1 MQCDFLTVAKSCP
14 TTTDMNK
21 IILIDGNSLLHRAY
35 HALPG
40 LKTSKGFFT
49 GAIFGFMRLITK
61 LVKEHKPT
69 HMAVAFDLKAP
80 TFRHLRYADYKGT
93 RKPMDPELAMQI
105 EPLKELLSL
114 MKIKVVSKEG
124 YEADDILGTLANRFK
139 DDTYIVTGDRDSF
152 QLVSDSTTILWTKK
166 GVTDIEYITPEW
178 LLNDGFTV
186 ETFIDY
192 KALRGDPSDNIPGVK
207 GVGEKTARDL
217 LTTYGSLDGVY
228 AHAEEI
234 KGKLGETIRASED
247 VARLSREL
255 ATIEVNAPIDCTLE
269 DMTFNPVYSGEVK
282 RRLYEM
288 ELMSISASMTF
299 DEEETGEVNFEKT
312 VVELDTLSAVEKA
325 MTGDRVALLIRDRIS
340 FSTDGKTEY
349 VISCGDDLFAEL
361 TFDSAIDKVKSLLNG
376 KTVVCYDYKSL
387 SKEFDLGVDFFDVMI
402 ATHLVRESAP
412 IKSIDACLGGDGYE
426 VGAAELFHFHL
437 KLKKA
442 LEEKGLSKL
451 FYEVEQPLAVVLKRM
466 EERGFAVDVVELE
479 KLKEKYS
486 TIVGG
491 LTEKIYEAVGFE
503 FNVASPK
510 QLGEVLFER
519 LGLKHGKKT
528 KTGYSVGEEVLTNL
542 KGEHP
547 VIGLILDFRHYSKLL
562 STYVVGLQPLVNR
575 GRIHTEFNQCIT
587 ATGRLSSTNPN
598 LQNIPVRSEESKD
611 IKRAFVP
618 SKGCKLVSADYSQI
632 ELRLLAHF
640 SEDKILVDSYNTGV
654 DIHASTASQIFGVP
668 VDEVTSDMRRDAKAV
683 NFGII
688 YGMSDFGLAEQLG
701 ISNYRAKEFIE
712 RYFESYP
719 TVKTYLDGNVQ
730 KATEQGY
737 STTILGRRRNLQDLS
752 ASNYLVRS
760 AAQRMAKNTPLQG
773 SAADI
778 IKVAMIA
785 VEKRLEGM
793 KSKMILQVHDELIV
807 DADETEVEE
816 VKQILQEEMGS
827 AMKLNVPLVAEAVV
841 GDNWAELK

>member
-1 MQCDFLTVAKSCP
+1 
-14 TTTDMNK
+14 MNK

-49 GAIFGFMRLITK
+49 GAIMGFLRLVTK
-61 LVKEHKPT
+61 LAKEQQPT

-80 TFRHLRYADYKGT
+80 TFRHKMFTEYKGT

-105 EPLKELLSL
+105 EPLKEILRL
-114 MKIKVVSKEG
+114 MEIKVISMEG
-124 YEADDILGTLANRFK
+124 YEADDILGTLSRRFE
-139 DDTYIVTGDRDSF
+139 DTTYIVTGDRDSF
-152 QLVSDSTTILWTKK
+152 QLVSPSTTILWTKK
-166 GVTDIEYITPEW
+166 GVTDIEFITPEW

-186 ETFIDY
+186 DTFIDY

-217 LTTYGSLDGVY
+217 LATYGNLDGVF
-228 AHAEEI
+228 AHADEI
-234 KGKLGETIRASED
+234 KGKLGETIRESED
-247 VARLSREL
+247 VARLSRTL
-255 ATIEVNAPIDCTLE
+255 ATIECNAPIPCTLD
-269 DMTFNPVYSGEVK
+269 DMTFKGVYSMDVK
-282 RRLYEM
+282 RKLA
-288 ELMSISASMTF
+288 ELELQSVTASMRF
-299 DEEETGEVNFEKT
+299 DEAEQGEVNFEKT
-312 VVELDTLSAVEKA
+312 VQSIDTVEGIIDSLK
-325 MTGDRVALLIRDRIS
+325 GDKVALLIREQIA

-349 VISCGDDLFAEL
+349 VINCGDDLFAEL
-361 TFDSAIDKVKSLLNG
+361 TFDIAIDTVKSAISG
-376 KTVVCYDYKSL
+376 KTLICYDYKSM
-387 SKEFDLGVDFFDVMI
+387 SKEYGIEADKFFDTMI
-402 ATHLVRESAP
+402 ATHLVRDSAP
-412 IKSIDACLGGDGYE
+412 IKSIEACLGADGYE
-426 VGAAELFHFHL
+426 IGSAEIFDQSK
-437 KLKKA
+437 KLEKA

-451 FYEVEQPLAVVLKRM
+451 FYEVEQPLAVVLKKM
-466 EERGFAVDVVELE
+466 EERGFAVDSDELQ
-479 KLKEKYS
+479 KLNEKY
-486 TIVGG
+486 TNLVDD
-491 LTEKIYEAVGFE
+491 LVKKIHEAVGFE

-528 KTGYSVGEEVLTNL
+528 KTGYSVGEEVLSGLRND
-542 KGEHP
+542 HP
-547 VIGLILDFRHYSKLL
+547 VIDLILEYRHYSKLL

-587 ATGRLSSTNPN
+587 ATGRLSSANPN

-611 IKRAFVP
+611 IKKAFIP

-632 ELRLLAHF
+632 ELRMLAHF
-640 SEDKILVDSYNTGV
+640 SQDEILLGAYNNGIDVHST
-654 DIHASTASQIFGVP
+654 TASQIFGVD
-668 VDEVTSDMRRDAKAV
+668 VSEVTDQMRRDAKAV

-712 RYFESYP
+712 RYFEKYP
-719 TVKTYLDGNVQ
+719 TVKAYLESNVSE
-730 KATEQGY
+730 ATERGY
-737 STTILGRRRNLQDLS
+737 STTILGRRRNLSDLS

-778 IKVAMIA
+778 IKVAMLG

-793 KSKMILQVHDELIV
+793 KSKMILQVHDELII
-807 DADETEVEE
+807 DADEAEIDE
-816 VKQILQEEMGS
+816 VKSILQQEMEN

-841 GDNWAELK
+841 GDNWAEI

>member
-1 MQCDFLTVAKSCP
+1 
-14 TTTDMNK
+14 MNK

-35 HALPG
+35 HAMPG

-49 GAIFGFMRLITK
+49 GAIMGFLRLITK
-61 LVKEHKPT
+61 LAKEQKPT

-80 TFRHLRYADYKGT
+80 TFRHKMFTEYKGT

-105 EPLKELLSL
+105 EPLKELLNL
-114 MKIKVVSKEG
+114 MEIKVVSMEG
-124 YEADDILGTLANRFK
+124 YEADDILGTLSKRF
-139 DDTYIVTGDRDSF
+139 DDTTYVVTGDRDSF
-152 QLVSDSTTILWTKK
+152 QLVSPSTTILWTKK
-166 GVTDIEYITPEW
+166 GVTDIEFITPEW

-186 ETFIDY
+186 DTFIDY

-217 LTTYGSLDGVY
+217 LTTYGNLDGVF
-228 AHAEEI
+228 AHKDEI
-234 KGKLGETIRASED
+234 KGKLGDTIRESED
-247 VARLSREL
+247 IARLSRIL
-255 ATIEVNAPIDCTLE
+255 ATIECNAPINCNLD
-269 DMTFNPVYSGEVK
+269 DMVFKGVYSMEVK
-282 RRLYEM
+282 RKLAEYE
-288 ELMSISASMTF
+288 LQSVTASMKF
-299 DEEETGEVNFEKT
+299 DEAETGEVNFEKT
-312 VVELDTLSAVEKA
+312 VVQLDTIDGILKA
-325 MTGDRVALLIRDRIS
+325 LVGDKVALLVREQIS

-349 VISCGDDLFAEL
+349 VINCGDDLFAEL
-361 TFDSAIDKVKSLLNG
+361 TFDIAIDTVKSAISG
-376 KTVVCYDYKSL
+376 KTLICYDYKSM
-387 SKEFDLGVDFFDVMI
+387 SKEYGIEADKFFDTMI
-402 ATHLVRESAP
+402 ATHLVRDSAP
-412 IKSIDACLGGDGYE
+412 IKSIEACLGADGYE
-426 VGAAELFHFHL
+426 IGSAEIFDQSK
-437 KLKKA
+437 KLEKA

-451 FYEVEQPLAVVLKRM
+451 FYEVEQPLAVVLKKM
-466 EERGFAVDVVELE
+466 EERGFAVDSDELQ
-479 KLKEKYS
+479 KLNEKY
-486 TIVGG
+486 TNLVDD
-491 LTEKIYEAVGFE
+491 LVKKIHEAVGFE

-528 KTGYSVGEEVLTNL
+528 KTGYSVGEEVLSGLRND
-542 KGEHP
+542 HP
-547 VIGLILDFRHYSKLL
+547 VIDLILEYRHYSKLL

-587 ATGRLSSTNPN
+587 ATGRLSSANPN

-611 IKRAFVP
+611 IKKAFIP

-632 ELRLLAHF
+632 ELRMLAHF
-640 SEDKILVDSYNTGV
+640 SQDEILLGAYNNGIDVHST
-654 DIHASTASQIFGVP
+654 TASQIFGVD
-668 VDEVTSDMRRDAKAV
+668 VSEVTDQMRRDAKAV

-712 RYFESYP
+712 RYFEKYP
-719 TVKTYLDGNVQ
+719 TVKAYLETNVSE
-730 KATEQGY
+730 ATERGY
-737 STTILGRRRNLQDLS
+737 STTILGRRRNLSDLS

-778 IKVAMIA
+778 IKVAMLG

-793 KSKMILQVHDELIV
+793 KSKMILQVHDELII
-807 DADETEVEE
+807 DADESEIDE
-816 VKQILQEEMGS
+816 VKSILQQEMEN

-841 GDNWAELK
+841 GDNWAEI

>member
-1 MQCDFLTVAKSCP
+1 
-14 TTTDMNK
+14 MNK

-35 HALPG
+35 HAMPG

-49 GAIFGFMRLITK
+49 GAIMGFLRLITK
-61 LVKEHKPT
+61 LAKEQKPT

-80 TFRHLRYADYKGT
+80 TFRHKMFTEYKGT

-105 EPLKELLSL
+105 EPLKELLNL
-114 MKIKVVSKEG
+114 MEIKVVSMEG
-124 YEADDILGTLANRFK
+124 YEADDILGTLSKRF
-139 DDTYIVTGDRDSF
+139 DDTTYVVTGDRDSF
-152 QLVSDSTTILWTKK
+152 QLVSPSTTILWTKK
-166 GVTDIEYITPEW
+166 GVTDIEFITPEW

-186 ETFIDY
+186 DTFIDY

-217 LTTYGSLDGVY
+217 LTTYGNLDGVF
-228 AHAEEI
+228 AHKDEI
-234 KGKLGETIRASED
+234 KGKLGDTIRESED
-247 VARLSREL
+247 IARLSRIL
-255 ATIEVNAPIDCTLE
+255 ATIECNAPINCNLD
-269 DMTFNPVYSGEVK
+269 DMVFKGVYSMEVK
-282 RRLYEM
+282 RKLAEYE
-288 ELMSISASMTF
+288 LQSVTASMKF
-299 DEEETGEVNFEKT
+299 DEAETGEVNFEKT
-312 VVELDTLSAVEKA
+312 VVQLDTIDGILKA
-325 MTGDRVALLIRDRIS
+325 LVGDKVALLVREQIS

-349 VISCGDDLFAEL
+349 VINCGDDLFAEL
-361 TFDSAIDKVKSLLNG
+361 TFDIAIDTVKSAISG
-376 KTVVCYDYKSL
+376 KTLICYDYKSM
-387 SKEFDLGVDFFDVMI
+387 SKEYGIEADKFFDTMI
-402 ATHLVRESAP
+402 ATHLVRDSAP
-412 IKSIDACLGGDGYE
+412 IKSIEACLGADGYE
-426 VGAAELFHFHL
+426 IGSAEIFDQSK
-437 KLKKA
+437 KLEKA

-451 FYEVEQPLAVVLKRM
+451 FYEVEQPLVVVLKKM
-466 EERGFAVDVVELE
+466 EERGFAVDSDELQ
-479 KLKEKYS
+479 KLNEKY
-486 TIVGG
+486 TNLVDD
-491 LTEKIYEAVGFE
+491 LVKKIHEAVGFE

-528 KTGYSVGEEVLTNL
+528 KTGYSVGEEVLSGL
-542 KGEHP
+542 RKDHP
-547 VIGLILDFRHYSKLL
+547 VIDLILEYRHYSKLL

-587 ATGRLSSTNPN
+587 ATGRLSSANPN

-611 IKRAFVP
+611 IKKAFIP

-632 ELRLLAHF
+632 ELRMLAHF
-640 SEDKILVDSYNTGV
+640 SQDEILLGAYNNGIDVHST
-654 DIHASTASQIFGVP
+654 TASQIFGVD
-668 VDEVTSDMRRDAKAV
+668 VSEVTDQMRRDAKAV

-712 RYFESYP
+712 RYFEKYP
-719 TVKTYLDGNVQ
+719 TVKAYLESNVSE
-730 KATEQGY
+730 ATERGY
-737 STTILGRRRNLQDLS
+737 STTILGRRRNLSDLS

-778 IKVAMIA
+778 IKVAMLG

-793 KSKMILQVHDELIV
+793 KSKMILQVHDELII
-807 DADETEVEE
+807 DADESEIDE
-816 VKQILQEEMGS
+816 VKSILQQEMEN

-841 GDNWAELK
+841 GDNWAEI

>member
-1 MQCDFLTVAKSCP
+1 
-14 TTTDMNK
+14 MNK

-49 GAIFGFMRLITK
+49 GAIMGFLRLVTK
-61 LVKEHKPT
+61 LVKEQKPT

-80 TFRHLRYADYKGT
+80 TFRHKMFTEYKGT

-105 EPLKELLSL
+105 EPLKEILKL
-114 MKIKVVSKEG
+114 MEIKVVSMEG
-124 YEADDILGTLANRFK
+124 YEADDILGTLSKRFGET
-139 DDTYIVTGDRDSF
+139 TYIVTGDRDSF

-166 GVTDIEYITPEW
+166 GVTDIEFITPEW

-186 ETFIDY
+186 DTFIDY

-207 GVGEKTARDL
+207 GVGEKTAREL
-217 LTTYGSLDGVY
+217 LSTYGNLDGVF
-228 AHAEEI
+228 AHKDEI
-234 KGKLGETIRASED
+234 KGKLGDTIRESED
-247 VARLSREL
+247 IARLSRTL
-255 ATIEVNAPIDCTLE
+255 ATIECNAPIDCTLD
-269 DMTFNPVYSGEVK
+269 DMLFKGVYSMDVK
-282 RRLYEM
+282 RKLAEYE
-288 ELMSISASMTF
+288 LQSVTASMKF
-299 DEEETGEVNFEKT
+299 DEAEVGEVNFEKIVVQIDT
-312 VVELDTLSAVEKA
+312 VDGIINALK
-325 MTGDRVALLIRDRIS
+325 GDKVALLVREQIS

-349 VISCGDDLFAEL
+349 VINCGDDLFAEL
-361 TFDSAIDKVKSLLNG
+361 TFDIAIDTVKSAISG
-376 KTVVCYDYKSL
+376 KTLICYDYKAL
-387 SKEFDLGVDFFDVMI
+387 AKEHGIVADKFFDTMI
-402 ATHLVRESAP
+402 GAHLVRDSAP
-412 IKSIDACLGGDGYE
+412 IKSIEASLGADGYE
-426 VGAAELFHFHL
+426 IGSAELFDQSK
-437 KLKKA
+437 KLAKA

-451 FYEVEQPLAVVLKRM
+451 FYEVEQPLAVVLKNM
-466 EERGFAVDVVELE
+466 EERGFAVDSDELQR
-479 KLKEKYS
+479 LNEKYTNLVNS
-486 TIVGG
+486 LVERIH
-491 LTEKIYEAVGFE
+491 EAVGFE

-528 KTGYSVGEEVLTNL
+528 KTGYSVGEEVLTGL
-542 KGEHP
+542 RDEHP
-547 VIGLILDFRHYSKLL
+547 VIDLILEFRHYSKLL

-611 IKRAFVP
+611 IKKAFIP

-632 ELRLLAHF
+632 ELRMLAHF
-640 SEDKILVDSYNTGV
+640 SEDEILLGAYNNGV
-654 DIHASTASQIFGVP
+654 DVHATTASQIFGVP
-668 VDEVTSDMRRDAKAV
+668 VEEVTDQMRRDAKAV

-712 RYFESYP
+712 RYFDKYP
-719 TVKTYLDGNVQ
+719 TVKAYLEKNVAD
-730 KATEQGY
+730 ATERGY
-737 STTILGRRRNLQDLS
+737 STTLLGRRRNLADLT

-778 IKVAMIA
+778 IKVAMLG

-793 KSKMILQVHDELIV
+793 KSKMILQVHDELII
-807 DADETEVEE
+807 DADEGEIEE
-816 VKQILQEEMGS
+816 VKTILQEEM
-827 AMKLNVPLVAEAVV
+827 ANAIKLNVPLVAEAVV
-841 GDNWAELK
+841 GDNWAEL

>member
-1 MQCDFLTVAKSCP
+1 M
-14 TTTDMNK
+14 
-21 IILIDGNSLLHRAY
+21 
-35 HALPG
+35 
-40 LKTSKGFFT
+40 
-49 GAIFGFMRLITK
+49 
-61 LVKEHKPT
+61 
-69 HMAVAFDLKAP
+69 
-80 TFRHLRYADYKGT
+80 
-93 RKPMDPELAMQI
+93 
-105 EPLKELLSL
+105 
-114 MKIKVVSKEG
+114 
-124 YEADDILGTLANRFK
+124 
-139 DDTYIVTGDRDSF
+139 
-152 QLVSDSTTILWTKK
+152 
-166 GVTDIEYITPEW
+166 
-178 LLNDGFTV
+178 
-186 ETFIDY
+186 
-192 KALRGDPSDNIPGVK
+192 
-207 GVGEKTARDL
+207 
-217 LTTYGSLDGVY
+217 
-228 AHAEEI
+228 
-234 KGKLGETIRASED
+234 
-247 VARLSREL
+247 
-255 ATIEVNAPIDCTLE
+255 
-269 DMTFNPVYSGEVK
+269 
-282 RRLYEM
+282 
-288 ELMSISASMTF
+288 
-299 DEEETGEVNFEKT
+299 
-312 VVELDTLSAVEKA
+312 
-325 MTGDRVALLIRDRIS
+325 
-340 FSTDGKTEY
+340 
-349 VISCGDDLFAEL
+349 
-361 TFDSAIDKVKSLLNG
+361 
-376 KTVVCYDYKSL
+376 
-387 SKEFDLGVDFFDVMI
+387 
-402 ATHLVRESAP
+402 
-412 IKSIDACLGGDGYE
+412 
-426 VGAAELFHFHL
+426 
-437 KLKKA
+437 
-442 LEEKGLSKL
+442 
-451 FYEVEQPLAVVLKRM
+451 
-466 EERGFAVDVVELE
+466 
-479 KLKEKYS
+479 
-486 TIVGG
+486 
-491 LTEKIYEAVGFE
+491 
-503 FNVASPK
+503 
-510 QLGEVLFER
+510 
-519 LGLKHGKKT
+519 
-528 KTGYSVGEEVLTNL
+528 LTNL

-701 ISNYRAKEFIE
+701 ISNCRAKEFIE

-719 TVKTYLDGNVQ
+719 TVKAYLDGNVQ

-807 DADETEVEE
+807 DAEETEVEE

-827 AMKLNVPLVAEAVV
+827 AMTLNVPLVAEAVV